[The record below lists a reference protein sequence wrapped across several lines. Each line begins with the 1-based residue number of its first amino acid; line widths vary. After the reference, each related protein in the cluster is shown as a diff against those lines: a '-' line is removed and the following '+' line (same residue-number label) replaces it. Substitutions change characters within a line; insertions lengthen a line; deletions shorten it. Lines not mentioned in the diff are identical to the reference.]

1 MTRVN
6 NQECKDT
13 AMRIITE
20 QGRISLWTG
29 ALLLAAANAMAQE
42 GTTETASQAGGLR
55 RLTESIPGGLMGG
68 VIILIIALIVV
79 VGLIALL
86 SGGGSRRREEHVDEL
101 YTEPATPRGEG
112 SRFEQ
117 LLAETQGLHL
127 RVQGGENK
135 GYYRKIER
143 LSRIFL
149 ERLGVTGA
157 RQMSYEEIMNVLNSG
172 SFSQKQAAALQ
183 SIFERCKQ
191 GSEHEGEKVDFTA
204 AELIKDLR
212 MLVKQA
218 AEEASSRSSQ

>member
-1 MTRVN
+1 
-6 NQECKDT
+6 
-13 AMRIITE
+13 MRIINE
-20 QGRISLWTG
+20 SGRISFWAG
-29 ALLLAAANAMAQE
+29 ALLLTATSVMAQD
-42 GTTETASQAGGLR
+42 GTTETASQAGEANGLR
-55 RLTESIPGGLMGG
+55 RVVESIPGGLMGG

-79 VGLIALL
+79 VGLIAML
-86 SGGGSRRREEHVDEL
+86 SGGSRRREEHVEEF
-101 YTEPATPRGEG
+101 YSEPINPGES

-117 LLAETQGLHL
+117 LLAETQGLTL

-149 ERLGVTGA
+149 ERIGVSGA
-157 RQMSYEEIMNVLNSG
+157 RQMSYDEIMAVINSG
-172 SFSQKQAAALQ
+172 NFSQKQAAALQ

-212 MLVKQA
+212 SLVKQA
-218 AEEASSRSSQ
+218 AEETHTRSSQ